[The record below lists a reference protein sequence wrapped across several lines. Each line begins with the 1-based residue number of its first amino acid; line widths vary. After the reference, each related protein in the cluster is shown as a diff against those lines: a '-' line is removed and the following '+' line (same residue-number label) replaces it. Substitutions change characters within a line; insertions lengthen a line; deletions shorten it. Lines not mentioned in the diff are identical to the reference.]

1 MIFDFFITR
10 IIKFCIFILALRL
23 SFLYDRCV
31 LGFNDVIC
39 SCRLISGLT
48 FIQTIVG
55 LASFE
60 LFLNLSVTVIFKLP
74 LILNQCSLSC
84 LNTICNLLVPSV
96 HLGPIY

>member
-1 MIFDFFITR
+1 MIFNFFITR
-10 IIKFCIFILALRL
+10 TIIFLIFILALRL
-23 SFLYDRCV
+23 SFLDDRCV

-48 FIQTIVG
+48 FIKTIAG

-60 LFLNLSVTVIFKLP
+60 LFNNLCVPIIFKLP

-84 LNTICNLLVPSV
+84 LKTICNLLAPSV